1 MGTGAL
7 LVQSSFALDSLPAA
21 NETNNYAKKQ
31 TSSKE
36 KKNVQ
41 NKKKHVKIEPR
52 LHCCKSQQW
61 HF

>member
-31 TSSKE
+31 TSSQE
-36 KKNVQ
+36 KKNMFKI
-41 NKKKHVKIEPR
+41 KKA
-52 LHCCKSQQW
+52 LKS
-61 HF
+61 